1 MSAILHLVSRHP
13 AAGPDLGQCAATL
26 ATTDAVVLMGPA
38 ASAAANLGHWVA
50 QPVGRWHVMAEDLDQ
65 YGIDPVQL
73 PPAVKAISSAQ
84 LLQLIADCS
93 SSLTW

>member
-26 ATTDAVVLMGPA
+26 ATTDVVVLMGPA
-38 ASAAANLGHWVA
+38 ASAAATLGHW
-50 QPVGRWHVMAEDLDQ
+50 VGRWHVMAEDLDQ